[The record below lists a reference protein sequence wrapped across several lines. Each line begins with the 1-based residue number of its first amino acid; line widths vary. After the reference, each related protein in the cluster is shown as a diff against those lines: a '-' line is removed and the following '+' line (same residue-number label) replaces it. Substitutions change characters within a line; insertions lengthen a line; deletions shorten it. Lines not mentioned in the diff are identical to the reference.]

1 MKKSILLKIILTV
14 LAVSMIFT
22 GCGTEANNQLPAG
35 ENPPVAENQSTEETP
50 SGEGAEGEN
59 EKEEVTSAYG
69 IIINEED
76 VVFTDA
82 TGEEVSIKKNPQ
94 RVVVLQNSLLE
105 IWDQAG
111 GQVVGRV
118 EESEDKIVENAMS
131 AEVVG
136 AMGAPSLEKIL
147 SVEPDLV
154 IISGSYTA
162 QREMVPLLRQN
173 NIQVIN
179 LMNDLLEDYYRTVRL
194 FTAITEREDLYEN
207 HIQDIQKKVDEIV
220 AKAPK
225 DKNYKAVI
233 IFTTAKNTTVRDSTS
248 MVGEMLKDLNLT
260 NISDSVEAGGDTRTF
275 SLEKILQEDPDFIF
289 VQTMGSD
296 LEAIAERLKSD
307 AMDNPAWASLTAV
320 KEDRYIVLSKDLYLY
335 KPNDRYPE
343 AYENLAKMI
352 YPEVF
357 GGY

>member
-1 MKKSILLKIILTV
+1 MKKSVMFKIV
-14 LAVSMIFT
+14 LSVVIMAVLVA
-22 GCGTEANNQLPAG
+22 GCSNDSNKSA
-35 ENPPVAENQSTEETP
+35 PPTENQSGEPVNPEDIINEEATW
-50 SGEGAEGEN
+50 E
-59 EKEEVTSAYG
+59 YG
-69 IIINEED
+69 IVINEED
-76 VVFTDA
+76 VVYTDSS
-82 TGEEVSIKKNPQ
+82 GEEVSITRNPQ

-118 EESEDKIVENAMS
+118 EESEDKIIENAMS

-136 AMGAPSLEKIL
+136 SMGAPSLEKIL
-147 SVEPDLV
+147 SLQPDLV

-162 QREMVPLLRQN
+162 QREMVPLLTQN

-179 LMNDLLEDYYRTVRL
+179 LDNDLLEDYYKTVRL
-194 FTAITEREDLYEN
+194 FTAVTSREDLYEN
-207 HIQDIQKKVDEIV
+207 HVNNTQTKVDEIV

-233 IFTTAKNTTVRDSTS
+233 IFATAKNTTVRDSNS
-248 MVGEMLKDLNLT
+248 MVGEMLKDLNVI
-260 NISDSVEAGGDTRTF
+260 NISDSVGAGSNTNSF
-275 SLEKILQEDPDFIF
+275 SIEKILQEDPDFIF

-296 LEAIAERLKSD
+296 LEKITERLKSD
-307 AMDNPAWASLTAV
+307 ALDNPAWASLTAV
-320 KEDRYIVLSKDLYLY
+320 KEDRYIVLPKDLYLY

-343 AYENLAKMI
+343 AYEGLAKMI

-357 GGY
+357 GEYK